1 MLYDEIKR
9 IGIKGN
15 VQNYT
20 KAKVGKEE
28 YRAGTL
34 GHTYIWN
41 RLIWQKNESQSTQV
55 SMHAQRRKDHVKLA

>member
-1 MLYDEIKR
+1 MYR
-9 IGIKGN
+9 S
-15 VQNYT
+15 NYT

-55 SMHAQRRKDHVKLA
+55 SMHAQRRKDHVN